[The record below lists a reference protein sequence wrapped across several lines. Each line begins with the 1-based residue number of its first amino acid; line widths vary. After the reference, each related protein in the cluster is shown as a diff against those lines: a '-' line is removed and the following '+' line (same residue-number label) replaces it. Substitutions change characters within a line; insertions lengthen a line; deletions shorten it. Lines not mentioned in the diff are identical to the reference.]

1 MEDLLMPAEIVIIA
15 DVWAREDTVDRL
27 VERLREDV
35 EFTHSA
41 EPRVGK
47 FALHRDTEDPL
58 HFAMI
63 EAFPDEAA
71 LQAHRETD
79 FYRELM
85 AEIPDLIV
93 ERRRTVLTPLGYGE
107 PDRGYLA

>member
-1 MEDLLMPAEIVIIA
+1 MEDRLMPAEIVIIA
-15 DVWAREDTVDRL
+15 DVWAREDQVDRL
-27 VERLREDV
+27 LERLRADV
-35 EFTHSA
+35 EFTHA
-41 EPRVGK
+41 EEPHVGK

-58 HFAMI
+58 HFVMI
-63 EAFPDEAA
+63 EAFPDDAA

-93 ERRRTVLTPLGYGE
+93 ERKRTVLTPLGYGDAE
-107 PDRGYLA
+107 RGYLA